1 MYDAILVDEGQD
13 YRPSWWQTL
22 RKAVESNGEMLLV
35 ADKTQD
41 IYGTAKTWTEE
52 AMKGAGFPGNWM
64 ELNVC
69 YRLPPKIIPFL
80 RQFAGKFLTNEE
92 ADIPEQQPEL
102 DHSPVELRW
111 VQVFN
116 EMSVNVCVEEVR
128 RQMECLRSDTA
139 IPDITFLAGHEMG
152 NAFVKEFER
161 KHVHIVNTFGR
172 DGEQARRQKLAF
184 FQGDARVKATTLH
197 SFKGWE
203 ARHLVVY
210 VNRVASPTDCA
221 TLYTALTR
229 LKEHPHGS
237 MLTVVSSCPELYHFG
252 SMWPDFVV
260 VED

>member
-22 RKAVESNGEMLLV
+22 RKAVKSNGEMLLV

-41 IYGTAKTWTEE
+41 IYGNAKAWTEE

-64 ELNVC
+64 ELNAC
-69 YRLPPKIIPFL
+69 YRLPPKIVPFL
-80 RQFAGKFLTNEE
+80 RQFARGFLTGEE
-92 ADIPEQQPEL
+92 VDIPEPQPEL

-116 EMSVNVCVEEVR
+116 KRSVNVCVEEVH
-128 RQMECLRSDTA
+128 RQMERLRSDTA
-139 IPDITFLAGHEMG
+139 IPDITFLAGHQIG
-152 NAFVKEFER
+152 DAFVKKFER

-172 DGEQARRQKLAF
+172 NGGEARRQKLAF

-237 MLTVVSSCPELYHFG
+237 MLTVVSSCPELCHFG
-252 SMWPDFVV
+252 RTWPDSVV